1 VVNPCIPPGWKGFKI
16 SRKFRG
22 KTYKID
28 VRNPRGVSKG
38 VQRMSVDGQTID
50 GNTIPLN
57 LGGSV
62 VNVQVVL
69 E

>member
-1 VVNPCIPPGWKGFKI
+1 
-16 SRKFRG
+16 
-22 KTYKID
+22 
-28 VRNPRGVSKG
+28 
-38 VQRMSVDGQTID
+38 MSVDGQTID